1 MDENEG
7 QRRKRF
13 HGLRAARR
21 AQQPVV
27 DERKPNVEKQLV
39 ELKAKAEI
47 ETHLLRSFFLFFF
60 FILFCSASP
69 SAFAFAFQPSDSPL
83 SVRLNV
89 YLSPGNDATR
99 LIE

>member
-47 ETHLLRSFFLFFF
+47 ETHLLRSFFYFFF
-60 FILFCSASP
+60 FLFYFAPRLLPRSRSRFSLRIVRCLSA
-69 SAFAFAFQPSDSPL
+69 
-83 SVRLNV
+83 
-89 YLSPGNDATR
+89 
-99 LIE
+99 